1 MRKMTLLTLAALAV
15 AVSSAPLW
23 GQAQQESA
31 RGKESPGRES
41 LSKLREATRTSPLF
55 WDVQTIIDQYVKVMS
70 SHYQLTENQ
79 EQYTRELMNRRVKQ
93 FLKEYEKDVRTLM
106 SEYYDYQLRREM
118 PSPEA
123 ARDFAARAT
132 PLITAIRQEIL
143 DGNMQWRRILN
154 DEQLKKH
161 DRDLEMIHATFDN
174 YEGTMKRWAEGDVHP
189 TDVGI
194 RERNPA
200 RNVIKVEDAMGYYVR
215 NFINQYNLDQGQRET
230 AYSILREAREEA
242 GRYRESHKAEFAEL
256 EARQKELAASN
267 PDKEEDLKRIKEEGR
282 KLTERRA
289 ELEKPL
295 TEELFARFKERLDTI
310 PTADQR
316 AAYEAR
322 QTALKERLAKL
333 RQSARTATL
342 PAGVGTRPAGTQPA
356 DEVAATPT
364 GE

>member
-1 MRKMTLLTLAALAV
+1 
-15 AVSSAPLW
+15 
-23 GQAQQESA
+23 
-31 RGKESPGRES
+31 
-41 LSKLREATRTSPLF
+41 
-55 WDVQTIIDQYVKVMS
+55 
-70 SHYQLTENQ
+70 
-79 EQYTRELMNRRVKQ
+79 
-93 FLKEYEKDVRTLM
+93 
-106 SEYYDYQLRREM
+106 
-118 PSPEA
+118 
-123 ARDFAARAT
+123 
-132 PLITAIRQEIL
+132 
-143 DGNMQWRRILN
+143 
-154 DEQLKKH
+154 
-161 DRDLEMIHATFDN
+161 
-174 YEGTMKRWAEGDVHP
+174 VHP